1 MIQHSLTQ
9 RSSTAIQTAT
19 FHPSLFPASS
29 QSNISNPSD
38 IAEMGESIW
47 TYDPNFPVSI
57 VFAVFYA
64 IPLFVQGYQ
73 TFIRY
78 RSYYFWVVFV
88 GALLEVGGYAAR
100 TVAIKHLDQIV
111 RILEKAE
118 NRPQN

>member
-1 MIQHSLTQ
+1 
-9 RSSTAIQTAT
+9 
-19 FHPSLFPASS
+19 
-29 QSNISNPSD
+29 
-38 IAEMGESIW
+38 MGESIW
-47 TYDPNFPVSI
+47 TYDPNYPVSI

>member
-1 MIQHSLTQ
+1 
-9 RSSTAIQTAT
+9 
-19 FHPSLFPASS
+19 
-29 QSNISNPSD
+29 
-38 IAEMGESIW
+38 MGESIW
-47 TYDPNFPVSI
+47 TYDPNYPVSI
-57 VFAVFYA
+57 VFAAFYA

-111 RILEKAE
+111 RNPQIRRNGYHSTDLYVHSPLMLSKA
-118 NRPQN
+118 RS

>member
-1 MIQHSLTQ
+1 
-9 RSSTAIQTAT
+9 
-19 FHPSLFPASS
+19 
-29 QSNISNPSD
+29 
-38 IAEMGESIW
+38 MGESIW

-111 RILEKAE
+111 RTPEKAE
-118 NRPQN
+118 TQTIELTSCPIAPLRRPKLPRYHRPYLHWRW